1 MNIKILDSWMRDHL
15 KTKATAHEI
24 AKAMSLTSV
33 SIERMEEHKKDF
45 IFDIE
50 ITTNRPDLMSVIGL
64 AREAAAILPHNGH
77 EAEFISPKIT
87 KPSPVKNNVSLE
99 IISDDLLV
107 NRMCAAV
114 LDVTLKNSPEFI
126 SERLETSG
134 IRSLNNIVDVTNY
147 IMRTIGHTA
156 HVFDY
161 DRIKGHSITIRE
173 AKKGESI
180 TTIDGKTYILEGGDI
195 IAVDK
200 EGNIIDLL
208 GIMGLE
214 NSVVTENTKR
224 IVLFINNNNTHK
236 MRQTSMR
243 HNIRTEAV
251 QMNEKGLDPELALE
265 ALYFGISL
273 YEEIAEGKLMAP
285 IIDIYPHKKSTENV
299 TVSLS
304 EIQRIMGIPL
314 SLTESQKILNQL
326 GFKTTVTK
334 ETLTAIVP
342 SYRADDITIPED
354 LIEEVAR
361 VYGYHNLPSI
371 LPPVVSIDPVSI
383 ENDIFR
389 WETRVKNALKYW
401 GFTEVY
407 TYPMVSEDM
416 YEGPLESAV
425 ALSNP
430 LGEEFVYMRRTLIP
444 NLLRVVEDNRN
455 VDALHL
461 FEIANIYEAREK
473 DLPKEIRTLALV
485 IKNKT
490 KDYFDM
496 KGVIEQLAQ
505 DCGIN
510 NLTFGTGGST
520 SLETRIYLGKNEIG
534 RMEILDEHFINAEIN
549 FDLFLSHV
557 SIKKTYTKLSKFPS
571 VFEDITLIGN
581 NKATHEVIVETIKN
595 TSKLVRA
602 VTLSSKFKDARTY
615 HIEYQDKEK
624 NLSSNDVKEIRENI
638 LSSLHKNLSLQ
649 EK

>member
-1 MNIKILDSWMRDHL
+1 
-15 KTKATAHEI
+15 
-24 AKAMSLTSV
+24 
-33 SIERMEEHKKDF
+33 
-45 IFDIE
+45 
-50 ITTNRPDLMSVIGL
+50 
-64 AREAAAILPHNGH
+64 
-77 EAEFISPKIT
+77 
-87 KPSPVKNNVSLE
+87 
-99 IISDDLLV
+99 
-107 NRMCAAV
+107 
-114 LDVTLKNSPEFI
+114 
-126 SERLETSG
+126 
-134 IRSLNNIVDVTNY
+134 
-147 IMRTIGHTA
+147 
-156 HVFDY
+156 
-161 DRIKGHSITIRE
+161 
-173 AKKGESI
+173 
-180 TTIDGKTYILEGGDI
+180 
-195 IAVDK
+195 
-200 EGNIIDLL
+200 
-208 GIMGLE
+208 
-214 NSVVTENTKR
+214 
-224 IVLFINNNNTHK
+224 
-236 MRQTSMR
+236 
-243 HNIRTEAV
+243 
-251 QMNEKGLDPELALE
+251 
-265 ALYFGISL
+265 
-273 YEEIAEGKLMAP
+273 
-285 IIDIYPHKKSTENV
+285 
-299 TVSLS
+299 
-304 EIQRIMGIPL
+304 
-314 SLTESQKILNQL
+314 
-326 GFKTTVTK
+326 VTK

-383 ENDIFR
+383 ENDMFR

-444 NLLRVVEDNRN
+444 NLLKIVEDNRN
-455 VDALHL
+455 VDTLHL

-602 VTLSSKFKDARTY
+602 VTLNSKFKDARTY

-638 LSSLHKNLSLQ
+638 LSLLHKNLNLQ